1 MTSGFPNVASEFV
14 TLTHYS
20 KWVEEKSRRETWD
33 ETATRVVTFLKEET
47 QNSDKIPDRTWNKIE
62 KSMLRFE
69 VMPSMR
75 LVATAGPAAKKDNTC
90 IYNCAY
96 MPMDSVESISELMFI
111 LMCGTGV
118 GFSVEASNIKKL
130 PTVSM
135 PQPVSR
141 GDYVID
147 DSREGWSDAFL
158 FGLNVWFAGEHAVF
172 DFSKIRP
179 YGSRLSTMGGRAS
192 GPGPLMELF
201 KQAKDIIR
209 GAEGR
214 KLTSLEVHDICCLV
228 AANVIMGGK
237 RRSAMISFSDLDD
250 SSMRDAKDFSSGN
263 VPTHRYMAN
272 NTAVYLK
279 KPSSADFMKE
289 FAAIAGSGSGERGI
303 FNFEAAIV
311 ANPNR
316 ELDGTERTNP
326 CGEIILKPNQFCN
339 LTEIVVRA
347 DDDVDSL
354 VRKAKTAAWLG
365 VIQASFTKFPY
376 LRNRWKRAC
385 DNERLLGVS
394 ITGQMDNVELLTPEI
409 LASLKEV
416 VRKTAKHAAKIIGI
430 VEPASFTCT
439 KPSGTV
445 SQVVDS
451 SSGVHTRWSDYYMR
465 RYRIATSDPMFA
477 LLVDS
482 GMKWNPEVGQKK
494 RDCTT
499 AVVEFPIKSPEG
511 AKTRHTWGW
520 RDQFD
525 WYLRVQKNWSTH
537 NVSNTIY
544 IPEDAWLDVANAIYN
559 NWDSVVGLTLFPF
572 NGGVYDLAPYLEITE
587 EEYEAAVLA
596 MPELD
601 FTKLGMYEVED
612 TTTFSREFA
621 CSGGVCDIS

>member
-1 MTSGFPNVASEFV
+1 MKSEFPNVASEFV

-20 KWVEEKSRRETWD
+20 KWVEEKKRRETWD
-33 ETATRVVTFLKEET
+33 ETVTRVVTFLKDET
-47 QNSDKIPDRTWNKIE
+47 QNSDKIPARTWNKIE
-62 KSMLRFE
+62 SAMLAFE

-75 LVATAGPAAKKDNTC
+75 LVATAGPAAKRDHTC
-90 IYNCAY
+90 MYNCAY
-96 MPMDSVESISELMFI
+96 SPIDSLEAFSELMFM

-118 GFSVEASNIKKL
+118 GFSVEKVNIRKL
-130 PTVSM
+130 PTVSL
-135 PQPVSR
+135 PTPVSR
-141 GDYVID
+141 GEYVVD
-147 DSREGWSDAFL
+147 DSREGWADAFL
-158 FGLNVWFAGEHAVF
+158 FGLNLWFAGESAVF

-179 YGSRLSTMGGRAS
+179 YGARLNTMGGRAS
-192 GPGPLMELF
+192 GPGPLIDLF
-201 KQAKDIIR
+201 KAAKDIIR

-214 KLTSLEVHDICCLV
+214 QLTSLEVHDICCLV
-228 AANVIMGGK
+228 ASNVIMGGK
-237 RRSAMISFSDLDD
+237 RRSAMISFSDLED
-250 SSMRDAKDFSSGN
+250 SPMRDAKDFSLGH
-263 VPTHRYMAN
+263 VPTYRYMAN
-272 NTAVYLK
+272 NTAVYTE

-289 FAAIAGSGSGERGI
+289 FAVIASSGSGERGI
-303 FNFEAAIV
+303 FNLEAAMA
-311 ANPNR
+311 ANPDRKPDR
-316 ELDGTERTNP
+316 EVRSNP
-326 CGEIILKPNQFCN
+326 CGEVALKPSQFCN

-376 LRNRWKRAC
+376 LRNKWKKTC
-385 DNERLLGVS
+385 EDERLLGVS
-394 ITGQMDNVELLTPEI
+394 ITGQMDNTELLTPEI

-416 VRKTAKHAAKIIGI
+416 VRKTARHAAKIVGI
-430 VEPASFTCT
+430 AEPASFTCT

-451 SSGVHTRWSDYYMR
+451 SSGVHPRWSDYYIR
-465 RYRIATSDPMFA
+465 RYRIAVSDPMFA

-482 GMKWNPEVGQKK
+482 GMKWKPEVGQRR

-499 AVVEFPIKSPEG
+499 AVVEFPVKSPDG
-511 AKTRHTWGW
+511 SKTRHTWNW

-544 IPEDAWLDVANAIYN
+544 IPQDSWLDIANEIYRH
-559 NWDSVVGLTLFPF
+559 WGDVVGLTLLPF
-572 NGGVYDLAPYLEITE
+572 DGGVYDLAPYEEITKD
-587 EEYEAAVLA
+587 EYDTAVEA

-601 FTKLGMYEVED
+601 FERLGMFEIED